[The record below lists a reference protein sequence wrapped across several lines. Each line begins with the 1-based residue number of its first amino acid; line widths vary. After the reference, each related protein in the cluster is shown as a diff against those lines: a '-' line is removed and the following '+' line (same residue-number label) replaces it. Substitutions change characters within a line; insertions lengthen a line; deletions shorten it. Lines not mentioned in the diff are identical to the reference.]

1 MMDGPKK
8 TTVHCGSHKMKP
20 TFTILTTSVLCSLTP
35 LHAAEAPSLQPPQHF
50 ATPKTEHAVT
60 NRAFTGIP
68 SMAVAPKG
76 RFWATWYAG
85 VTPGE
90 DVNNYVVLSTSGD
103 GGKTWNE
110 VLVVDPDAGGPVR
123 SFDPELWVS
132 PHGRLFFFW
141 AQMEKGRHDVEHGVW
156 CIETSDPDA
165 AQPKWSQPRRVGDGV
180 MMCKPLV
187 LSSGEWVLPISRWR
201 EHDESA
207 QMIVSTDAG
216 KTWTRRGGCNVPK
229 DTRQFDEH
237 MFVERKDGSLW
248 LLVRTTYGIGESVS
262 TDRGQT
268 WPELKPSSILHTP
281 SRFFVR
287 RLASGNLLLVKHG
300 PLDTRTS
307 RSHLS
312 AFVSKDDGKTWSGG
326 LLLDER
332 LGVSYPDGQQTP
344 DGLIRVIYDYN
355 RVSDRNILM
364 ATFREEDVLA
374 GKDVSGSVKLRQ
386 LVSKATGGQEK
397 PKPSAAPLHANADGK
412 PMRTAKTGTLAS
424 ADIKLQPLVPGAK
437 LFTDRAYIAAGL
449 PAALKNAHFLP
460 IAMNGQKTIKC
471 DHAGTVFF
479 LTPVLERN
487 RDTVAQALM
496 DQGFEKVALPEV
508 PLFNPTSASN
518 FCTLFQK
525 DCAAGETILIGKWAV
540 PIFFP

>member
-1 MMDGPKK
+1 MDGPKK

-344 DGLIRVIYDYN
+344 DGLIRIIYDYN

-364 ATFREEDVLA
+364 ATFHEEDVLA

-412 PMRTAKTGTLAS
+412 PMRTAKTGTLTG

-508 PLFNPTSASN
+508 PLFNPTSAGN

-525 DCAAGETILIGKWAV
+525 DCAAGETILIDKWAV